1 MGWCCS
7 PNWSSS
13 GNYRC
18 KRACLDVG
26 GIFRSTPYVIK
37 RPVKWLSTDRFPH
50 VRLCLGLGRDW
61 LSVSVNSNACVTRSD
76 KISLAT
82 HTWVEQ
88 IVISRAGQKLT
99 VSHFP
104 ARNAIEQVFWI
115 LVFWCRFEAVFKGR
129 GFPKVKHCCFSC
141 ETAALIVYFMFKTT
155 KYIFCRYCLP
165 VLKPAILSVHFL
177 APYRS
182 PKTSATD
189 DTCTTKNASNH
200 VVTT

>member
-1 MGWCCS
+1 MIALLYQVETNIKVQILFVSPPPMGWCCS

-50 VRLCLGLGRDW
+50 VRLCLGLGW
-61 LSVSVNSNACVTRSD
+61 HCVSVNSNACVTRSD

-104 ARNAIEQVFWI
+104 ARNAIGQVFWI
-115 LVFWCRFEAVFKGR
+115 L
-129 GFPKVKHCCFSC
+129 GFLVP
-141 ETAALIVYFMFKTT
+141 IW
-155 KYIFCRYCLP
+155 
-165 VLKPAILSVHFL
+165 
-177 APYRS
+177 
-182 PKTSATD
+182 
-189 DTCTTKNASNH
+189 SN
-200 VVTT
+200 V